1 MLYSNNE
8 TNPYGGNLSYN
19 IGSEVGTYKVVCTF
33 KKQNFSAVSFERL
46 YYIYEEKLPSIGL
59 VIPAH
64 IYLMVLI
71 FLSLAAMAFLMRL
84 GAGDLS
90 PIAGIIVFIIGF
102 LIYPVTIAGVSCWY
116 LVIAMGIGYGAYMF
130 IRSGV

>member
-1 MLYSNNE
+1 M
-8 TNPYGGNLSYN
+8 
-19 IGSEVGTYKVVCTF
+19 
-33 KKQNFSAVSFERL
+33 
-46 YYIYEEKLPSIGL
+46 
-59 VIPAH
+59 IPAH
-64 IYLMVLI
+64 IYLMILI
-71 FLSLAAMAFLMRL
+71 FLALAAMAFLMRL

-102 LIYPVTIAGVSCWY
+102 IIYPVTIAGVSCWY